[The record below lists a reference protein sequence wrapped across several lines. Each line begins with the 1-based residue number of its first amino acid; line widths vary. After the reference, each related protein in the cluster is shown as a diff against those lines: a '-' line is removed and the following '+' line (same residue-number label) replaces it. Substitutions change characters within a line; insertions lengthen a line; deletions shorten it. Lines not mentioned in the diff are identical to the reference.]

1 MYSGGMLGEDKTNK
15 NMDKGLKEFLKAI
28 RHSDK
33 DKKMEVKTAK
43 LYSHYRAFCEKKG
56 IEPLDEIGFFDE
68 LAAACPNLNL
78 DKESYTLDELQAIIL
93 IDQHENPNLSKLVS
107 ILKPQK
113 ITYIPTP
120 GPNLDAVFLGFY
132 KWLSER
138 EWPADKKVKGSELY
152 KLYNE
157 FCTEYQ
163 YSIRFTPDEFWRR
176 TKEEF
181 PELDYKNEY
190 AFDEVRSII
199 VANSNIAPF

>member
-1 MYSGGMLGEDKTNK
+1 
-15 NMDKGLKEFLKAI
+15 MDTTVKKFLDAI
-28 RHSDK
+28 RRSQKPK
-33 DKKMEVKTAK
+33 DTEIGVGEMYRLYTVFCQQNGLTPIPQPAFWQEVK
-43 LYSHYRAFCEKKG
+43 
-56 IEPLDEIGFFDE
+56 
-68 LAAACPNLNL
+68 AACPNLDL
-78 DKESYTLDELQAIIL
+78 KRESYTLNELQAIIF
-93 IDQHENPNLSKLVS
+93 IDQHENRNLSKFVS
-107 ILKPQK
+107 MLKPQK

-120 GPNLDAVFLGFY
+120 GPDLHTVLLGFY

-138 EWPADKKVKGSELY
+138 EWPADKKIKGSELY

-181 PELDYKNEY
+181 PPLDYKNEY